1 MKPIPY
7 TIATAFV
14 LILALA
20 IGWMMASHYKRCPE
34 PIAPDPTL
42 QLKFDSVATVNA
54 LLQARFDSLSTL
66 PPVTIRIREALR
78 TSTSLSLDSLG
89 GDLLADPN

>member
-20 IGWMMASHYKRCPE
+20 IGWMMASHYQRCPE
-34 PIAPDPTL
+34 PIAPDPSL
-42 QLKFDSVATVNA
+42 QLRFDSVAQVNA
-54 LLQARFDSLSTL
+54 SLQAQLDSLSTL
-66 PPVTIRIREALR
+66 PPVTQRIREALHISR
-78 TSTSLSLDSLG
+78 SLSLDSLG
-89 GDLLADPN
+89 SDLFADPN

>member
-7 TIATAFV
+7 IAAAFV
-14 LILALA
+14 LGLAF
-20 IGWMMASHYKRCPE
+20 GWLLTTHFKRCPE

-54 LLQARFDSLSTL
+54 SLQARFDSLSTL

-89 GDLLADPN
+89 SDLIADPN